1 MSLKSLISRKRKELG
16 LTLQQI
22 GEATGVT
29 KGTVKWWESG
39 EIRYI
44 RTDKLEALGNI
55 LQMDPTKVL
64 EEIVREEG
72 VGNRE

>member
-22 GEATGVT
+22 GEATGVD
-29 KGTVKWWESG
+29 KGTVKRWESG

-44 RTDKLEALGNI
+44 RMDKLEALGNI
-55 LQMDPTKVL
+55 LQMDTMEAL
-64 EEIVREEG
+64 EEVIKQEERRVR
-72 VGNRE
+72 R